1 MVERVTKKAKGL
13 LGEESTGGGK
23 TWRDWRDSGERDK
36 ECLWSLKTATRQ
48 REANTIR
55 DEGRDH
61 YRRHSQW
68 LV

>member
-1 MVERVTKKAKGL
+1 VTKKAKGL
-13 LGEESTGGGK
+13 LEEESTGEGGK
-23 TWRDWRDSGERDK
+23 TWREIGETGERERDK

-61 YRRHSQW
+61 HSHYSQW
-68 LV
+68 LA